1 MSANVRHF
9 TEIDV
14 KVLPEVTMLMGVM
27 ISKADRN
34 RIGRTVQENGASLP
48 GLRQGRAT

>member
-1 MSANVRHF
+1 M
-9 TEIDV
+9 I
-14 KVLPEVTMLMGVM
+14 KVLRGVTMLMGVM

-48 GLRQGRAT
+48 GPGGGRAT

>member
-9 TEIDV
+9 TEIYV

-27 ISKADRN
+27 ISKAIRN
-34 RIGRTVQENGASLP
+34 RTGRTAQENGTSLP
-48 GLRQGRAT
+48 DPRGGRET